1 MNFCKAVGE
10 ESHMD
15 EWARNIYVFSKNPR
29 EAYMN
34 YRAVW
39 LDQKRHASPN
49 VGIVAHMMEQT

>member
-49 VGIVAHMMEQT
+49 VGIRTLHI